1 MSLRRP
7 WLGELEVGVL
17 EYIWENG
24 SADAKQVHSDIGGIR
39 NISLN
44 TVQSALERLFRKNL
58 LRREKISHA
67 FVYSAAVTRDGLL
80 SNLIGD
86 VVHSVANGSSDS
98 MLAAFVDIAERADEE
113 NLSRLEKLIAER
125 RAHSGCKGERE
136 S

>member
-1 MSLRRP
+1 MTLRRP

-17 EYIWENG
+17 EFIWENG
-24 SADAKQVHSDIGGIR
+24 SADAKQVHSAIGGIR

-98 MLAAFVDIAERADEE
+98 MLAAFVDIAERADEK
-113 NLSRLEKLIAER
+113 NLLRLEKLIAER
-125 RAHSGCKGERE
+125 RAHPRRKGERE